1 MTPRHPQTVT
11 AIRDRSTFQALR
23 RPEGRGARGPVTAA
37 YVAPTT
43 AAPAGGGARVG
54 YSVGRSC
61 GNAVRR
67 NRLRRR
73 FRAAARESTGR
84 LPAGSY
90 LLRAEPAAAE
100 LPYRPL
106 LEAVA
111 GAMTD
116 AAQAALR
123 SGGTRRRGGPSSGP
137 EEAAR

>member
-1 MTPRHPQTVT
+1 MTRRHHHAVT

-23 RPEGRGARGPVTAA
+23 RPAGRGARGPVKAAYLFPVSTAA
-37 YVAPTT
+37 GDGSP
-43 AAPAGGGARVG
+43 RVG

-73 FRAAARESTGR
+73 FRAAVRQSAQS

-100 LPYRPL
+100 LPYGPL
-106 LEAVA
+106 VEAVA

-116 AAQAALR
+116 AAR
-123 SGGTRRRGGPSSGP
+123 SAEKRREGL
-137 EEAAR
+137 EEAHR